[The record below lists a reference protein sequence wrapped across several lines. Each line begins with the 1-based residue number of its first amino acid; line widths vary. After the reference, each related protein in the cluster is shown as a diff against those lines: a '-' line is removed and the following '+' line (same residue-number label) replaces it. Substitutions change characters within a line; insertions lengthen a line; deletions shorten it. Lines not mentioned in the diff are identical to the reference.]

1 MEFTFSM
8 PVKVYFG
15 KGCIE
20 KNSTVLAG
28 LGKKAL
34 IVTGKSSADKNGSL
48 KQVTDALAKERIK
61 YERFN
66 RVEANPSVETVRE
79 AADMARKVRADF
91 IIGIGGGSPLDA
103 AKAIAILASNK
114 LDDDGLF
121 GGKYKNK
128 PLPLA
133 AIPTTAGTGSEV
145 TPYSIL
151 TFRKISNKKSIASP
165 EIFPAAA
172 FLDAAFTETLPI
184 DTTINTAVDALSHTV
199 EGYLSAR
206 ATDVIAPI
214 AIESM
219 RLLGL
224 SLKKLTDKSAP
235 SFIER
240 ENLLYASMLAG
251 MVIAHTGT
259 TAVHAM
265 GYPLTYHR
273 DIDHG
278 RANGLLMYGYLRFL
292 EPASSKVRDVIN
304 ALGLKDVDEFGKLIE
319 TLLGKKEEI
328 TDEEIELFTD
338 TAMTSKNISNTSPS
352 PAREEVKKIFQLS
365 FGK

>member
-15 KGCIE
+15 KGCID
-20 KNSTVLAG
+20 KNSSVLAG
-28 LGKKAL
+28 AGKKAL

-48 KQVTDALAKERIK
+48 KQVLDALAKEKISN
-61 YERFN
+61 ERFN

-79 AADMARKVRADF
+79 AGQMARDVKADF

-103 AKAIAILASNK
+103 AKAIAILATND
-114 LDDDGLF
+114 LDDETLF
-121 GGKYKNK
+121 SGVYKNR
-128 PLPLA
+128 PLPLIA
-133 AIPTTAGTGSEV
+133 VPTTAGTGSEV

-172 FLDAAFTETLPI
+172 FLDATFTETLPI

-219 RLLGL
+219 RLLGI
-224 SLKKLTDKSAP
+224 SLKKLTDKSTP
-235 SFIER
+235 SFSER

-292 EPASSKVRDVIN
+292 EPASPKVKNVIN
-304 ALGLKDVDEFGKLIE
+304 AMGLKDVEEFGKLIE
-319 TLLGKKEEI
+319 ALLGKREEV

-338 TAMTSKNISNTSPS
+338 TAMTSKNIANTLPA
-352 PAREEVKKIFQLS
+352 PARDEVKKIFQLS
-365 FGK
+365 FGR

>member
-1 MEFTFSM
+1 MEFTFNM

-15 KGCIE
+15 KGCIK
-20 KNSTVLAG
+20 KNSPVFAG
-28 LGKKAL
+28 LGKKCL
-34 IVTGKSSADKNGSL
+34 IITGKSSADKNGSM
-48 KQVTDALAKERIK
+48 KEIADALSAQNIK

-66 RVEANPSVETVRE
+66 RVETNPSVETVRE
-79 AADMARKVRADF
+79 AAKMAREARADF
-91 IIGIGGGSPLDA
+91 ITGIGGGSPLDA
-103 AKAIAILASNK
+103 AKAIAILATND
-114 LDDDGLF
+114 LDDDALF
-121 GGKYKNK
+121 RGSYKNK
-128 PLPLA
+128 PLPVA

-151 TFRKISNKKSIASP
+151 TFKKISNKKSIASP

-172 FLDAAFTETLPI
+172 FLDATFTETLPV
-184 DTTINTAVDALSHTV
+184 DTTVNTAVDALSHTV

-206 ATDVIAPI
+206 ATEIITPI

-219 RLLGL
+219 RLLGI
-224 SLKKLTDKSAP
+224 SLKKLADRQTP
-235 SFIER
+235 SFPGR

-273 DIDHG
+273 NIDHG

-292 EPASSKVRDVIN
+292 EPSSAKVKDVIN
-304 ALGLKDVDEFGKLIE
+304 AMGLKDVDEFGALIE
-319 TLLGKKEEI
+319 SLLGRREEL
-328 TDEEIELFTD
+328 TDEEIELFTE
-338 TAMTSKNISNTSPS
+338 TAMTSKNIENTLPPPS
-352 PAREEVKKIFQLS
+352 RDEVKRIFQLS
-365 FGK
+365 FGR

>member
-1 MEFTFSM
+1 MEFTFNI

-15 KGCIE
+15 KGCID
-20 KNSTVLAG
+20 KNSSVLAG
-28 LGKKAL
+28 LGRKCL
-34 IVTGKSSADKNGSL
+34 VVTGRSSADRNGSM
-48 KQVTDALAKERIK
+48 KQVADALAKEGIAH
-61 YERFN
+61 ERFN

-79 AADMARKVRADF
+79 AALMAREYGADF

-103 AKAIAILASNK
+103 AKAIAILATNDI
-114 LDDDGLF
+114 DDDTLF
-121 GGKYKNK
+121 GGVYKNR

-133 AIPTTAGTGSEV
+133 AVPTTAGTGSEV

-151 TFRKISNKKSIASP
+151 TFRKISNKKSIGSP

-172 FLDAAFTETLPI
+172 FLDATFTETLS
-184 DTTINTAVDALSHTV
+184 DETTINTAVDALSHAV

-206 ATDVIAPI
+206 ATEIISPI

-219 RLLGL
+219 RLLGV
-224 SLKKLTDKSAP
+224 SLKKLAERSTP
-235 SFIER
+235 SFSER

-273 DIDHG
+273 EIDHG
-278 RANGLLMYGYLRFL
+278 RANGLLMYGYLLLL
-292 EPASSKVRDVIN
+292 EPASPKVKDVLK
-304 ALGLKDVDEFGKLIE
+304 AMGLGSVDEFGKLLDS
-319 TLLGKKEEI
+319 LLGKKEEL
-328 TDEEIELFTD
+328 TDREIELFTD
-338 TAMTSKNISNTSPS
+338 TAMTSKNIANTLPSPS
-352 PAREEVKKIFQLS
+352 RDEVRRIFRIS
-365 FGK
+365 FGR

>member
-1 MEFTFSM
+1 VEFTFNM

-15 KGCIE
+15 KNCIYN
-20 KNSTVLAG
+20 NSTVFSG
-28 LGKKAL
+28 PGKKCL

-48 KQVTDALAKERIK
+48 KQVVDALESQGIA

-79 AADMARKVRADF
+79 AALMAREVGADF
-91 IIGIGGGSPLDA
+91 ITGIGGGSPLDA
-103 AKAIAILASNK
+103 AKAIAILAVND
-114 LDDDGLF
+114 LDDDALF
-121 GGKYKNK
+121 GGVYKTR
-128 PLPLA
+128 PLPLIA
-133 AIPTTAGTGSEV
+133 VPTTAGTGSEV

-172 FLDAAFTETLPI
+172 FLDATFTETLPVDI
-184 DTTINTAVDALSHTV
+184 TINTAVDALSHTL

-219 RLLGL
+219 RLLGV
-224 SLKKLTDKSAP
+224 SLKKLTDKKSP
-235 SFIER
+235 SFEER

-278 RANGLLMYGYLRFL
+278 RANGLLMHGYLRFL
-292 EPASSKVRDVIN
+292 EPSSPKVKNVIDAM
-304 ALGLKDVDEFGKLIE
+304 ALKGVDEFGELMDS
-319 TLLGKKEEI
+319 LLGKREEI
-328 TDEEIELFTD
+328 SKEEIELFTD
-338 TAMTSKNISNTSPS
+338 TAMTSKNIANTFPSPS
-352 PAREEVKKIFQLS
+352 RDEVKKIYQLS

>member
-15 KGCIE
+15 KGCID
-20 KNSTVLAG
+20 KNSSVMAG
-28 LGKKAL
+28 AGKKAL

-48 KQVTDALAKERIK
+48 KQITEALAKENIK

-79 AADMARKVRADF
+79 AAQAARSANADF
-91 IIGIGGGSPLDA
+91 ILGIGGGSPLDA
-103 AKAIAILASNK
+103 AKAIAILASND

-121 GGKYKNK
+121 GGVYKNK
-128 PLPLA
+128 PLPLIA
-133 AIPTTAGTGSEV
+133 VPTTAGTGSEV

-165 EIFPAAA
+165 EIFPVAA
-172 FLDAAFTETLPI
+172 FLDATFTETLPI

-206 ATDVIAPI
+206 ATDVISPI

-219 RLLGL
+219 RLLGI
-224 SLKKLTDKSAP
+224 SLKKLTDKAVP
-235 SFIER
+235 SFSER

-292 EPASSKVRDVIN
+292 ETASPKVADVIK
-304 ALGLKDVDEFGKLIE
+304 AMGLKDVEEFGKLIE
-319 TLLGKKEEI
+319 ALLGKKEEI
-328 TDEEIELFTD
+328 TDEEIEIFTD
-338 TAMTSKNISNTSPS
+338 TAMTSKNIANTSPAPS
-352 PAREEVKKIFQLS
+352 RGEVKRIFQLS

>member
-15 KGCIE
+15 KGCID
-20 KNSTVLAG
+20 KNSSVIAAA
-28 LGKKAL
+28 GKKAL

-48 KQVTDALAKERIK
+48 KQVTGALTKENIS

-79 AADMARKVRADF
+79 AAQMARDVKADF

-103 AKAIAILASNK
+103 AKAIAILAAND

-121 GGKYKNK
+121 SGVYKNR
-128 PLPLA
+128 PLPLIA
-133 AIPTTAGTGSEV
+133 VPTTAGTGSEV

-184 DTTINTAVDALSHTV
+184 ETTINTAVDALSHTV

-206 ATDVIAPI
+206 ATEVIAPI
-214 AIESM
+214 VIESM
-219 RLLGL
+219 RLLGI
-224 SLKKLTDKSAP
+224 SLKKLSDKTAP
-235 SFIER
+235 SFSER

-292 EPASSKVRDVIN
+292 EPSSQKVENVIS
-304 ALGLKDVDEFGKLIE
+304 AMGLKDVEEFGKLIE
-319 TLLGKKEEI
+319 TLLGKREEV

-338 TAMTSKNISNTSPS
+338 TAMTSKNIANTL
-352 PAREEVKKIFQLS
+352 PAPDRDEVRKIFQLS
-365 FGK
+365 FGR

>member
-1 MEFTFSM
+1 MEFIYSM

-15 KGCIE
+15 KGCID
-20 KNSTVLAG
+20 KNSSVIAG
-28 LGKKAL
+28 IGKRAL

-48 KQVTDALAKERIK
+48 KQITGALNKEGIK

-79 AADMARKVRADF
+79 AAQMARDVKADF

-103 AKAIAILASNK
+103 AKAIAILASND

-121 GGKYKNK
+121 SGVYKNK
-128 PLPLA
+128 PLPLIA
-133 AIPTTAGTGSEV
+133 VPTTAGTGSEV

-172 FLDAAFTETLPI
+172 FLDAAFTETLPV

-219 RLLGL
+219 KLLGV

-235 SFIER
+235 SFSER

-292 EPASSKVRDVIN
+292 EPASTKVRDVIH
-304 ALGLKDVDEFGKLIE
+304 AMGLKDVDEFGRLME
-319 TLLGKKEEI
+319 ALLGKKEEV
-328 TDEEIELFTD
+328 TDEEIEIFTD
-338 TAMTSKNISNTSPS
+338 TAMTSKNIANTSPS
-352 PAREEVKKIFQLS
+352 PTRDEVKKIFQLS

>member
-1 MEFTFSM
+1 MEFIYSM

-15 KGCIE
+15 KGCID
-20 KNSTVLAG
+20 KNSSVIAG
-28 LGKKAL
+28 IGKRAL

-48 KQVTDALAKERIK
+48 KQITGALNKEGIK

-79 AADMARKVRADF
+79 AAQMARDVKADF

-103 AKAIAILASNK
+103 AKAIAILASND

-121 GGKYKNK
+121 SGVYKNK
-128 PLPLA
+128 PLPLIA
-133 AIPTTAGTGSEV
+133 VPTTAGTGSEV

-172 FLDAAFTETLPI
+172 FLDAAFTETLPV

-219 RLLGL
+219 RLLGV

-235 SFIER
+235 SFSER

-292 EPASSKVRDVIN
+292 EPASMKVRDVIH
-304 ALGLKDVDEFGKLIE
+304 AMGLKDVDEFGRLME
-319 TLLGKKEEI
+319 ALLGKKEEV
-328 TDEEIELFTD
+328 TDEEIEIFTD
-338 TAMTSKNISNTSPS
+338 TAMTSKNIANTSPS
-352 PAREEVKKIFQLS
+352 PTRDEVKKIFQLS

>member
-1 MEFTFSM
+1 MEFIYSM

-15 KGCIE
+15 KGCID
-20 KNSTVLAG
+20 KNSSVIAG
-28 LGKKAL
+28 IGKRAL

-48 KQVTDALAKERIK
+48 KQVTEALAKENIK

-79 AADMARKVRADF
+79 AAQMARDVKADF

-103 AKAIAILASNK
+103 AKAIAILASND

-121 GGKYKNK
+121 SGVYKNK
-128 PLPLA
+128 PLPLIA
-133 AIPTTAGTGSEV
+133 VPTTAGTGSEV

-172 FLDAAFTETLPI
+172 FLDAAFTETLPV

-199 EGYLSAR
+199 EGYLSAK

-219 RLLGL
+219 KLLGV

-235 SFIER
+235 SFSER

-292 EPASSKVRDVIN
+292 EPASTKVRDVIH
-304 ALGLKDVDEFGKLIE
+304 AMGLKDVDEFGRLME
-319 TLLGKKEEI
+319 ALLGKKEEV
-328 TDEEIELFTD
+328 TDEEIEIFTD
-338 TAMTSKNISNTSPS
+338 TAMTSKNIANTSPS
-352 PAREEVKKIFQLS
+352 PTRDEVKKIFQLS

>member
-15 KGCIE
+15 KGCID
-20 KNSTVLAG
+20 KNSSVLAG
-28 LGKKAL
+28 AGKKAL

-48 KQVTDALAKERIK
+48 KQVLDALAKEKISN
-61 YERFN
+61 ERFN

-79 AADMARKVRADF
+79 AGQMARDVKADF

-103 AKAIAILASNK
+103 AKAIAILATND
-114 LDDDGLF
+114 LDDETLF
-121 GGKYKNK
+121 SGVYKNR
-128 PLPLA
+128 PLPLIA
-133 AIPTTAGTGSEV
+133 VPTTAGTGSEV

-165 EIFPAAA
+165 EIFPVAA
-172 FLDAAFTETLPI
+172 FLDATFTETLPV

-219 RLLGL
+219 RLLGI
-224 SLKKLTDKSAP
+224 SLKKLTDKSTP
-235 SFIER
+235 SFSER

-292 EPASSKVRDVIN
+292 EPASPKVKNVIN
-304 ALGLKDVDEFGKLIE
+304 AMGLKDVEEFGKLIE
-319 TLLGKKEEI
+319 ALLGKREEV

-338 TAMTSKNISNTSPS
+338 TAMTSKNIANTLPA
-352 PAREEVKKIFQLS
+352 PARDEVKKIFQLS
-365 FGK
+365 FGR

>member
-1 MEFTFSM
+1 MEFTFNM
-8 PVKVYFG
+8 PVKVFFG
-15 KGCIE
+15 KGCID
-20 KNSTVLAG
+20 KNSSVLAG
-28 LGKKAL
+28 IGKKAL

-48 KQVTDALAKERIK
+48 KQITGALSTEGIK

-79 AADMARKVRADF
+79 AAQIARDVKADF

-103 AKAIAILASNK
+103 AKAIAILASND

-121 GGKYKNK
+121 SGVYKKK
-128 PLPLA
+128 PLPLIA
-133 AIPTTAGTGSEV
+133 VPTTAGTGSEV

-172 FLDAAFTETLPI
+172 FLDASFTETLPV

-199 EGYLSAR
+199 EGYLSAK

-219 RLLGL
+219 RLLGT
-224 SLKKLTDKSAP
+224 SLKKLTDKTAP
-235 SFIER
+235 SFSER

-292 EPASSKVRDVIN
+292 EPASAKVKDVIY
-304 ALGLKDVDEFGKLIE
+304 AMGLKDVDEFGSLME
-319 TLLGKKEEI
+319 ALLGKKEEI
-328 TDEEIELFTD
+328 TDEEIENFTD
-338 TAMTSKNISNTSPS
+338 TAMTSKNIANTSPS
-352 PAREEVKKIFQLS
+352 PTRDEVKKIFQLS